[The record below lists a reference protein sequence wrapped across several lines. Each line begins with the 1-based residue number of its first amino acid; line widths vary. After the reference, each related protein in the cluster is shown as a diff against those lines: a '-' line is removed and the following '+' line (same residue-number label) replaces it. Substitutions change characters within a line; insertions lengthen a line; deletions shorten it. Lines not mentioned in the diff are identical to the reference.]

1 MNLRTYFER
10 LQNTLFSRRDIT
22 IEHLEV
28 ILADADAYLEASI
41 RFHDQSVLVF
51 SEEVELTPTKR
62 IRRISYAFHYQSNAN
77 VLLFRYD
84 NSPHHPYLATFPAHK
99 HVGNEVIA
107 AESPDLADVL
117 KEIET
122 IIYVGTDDQS

>member
-1 MNLRTYFER
+1 
-10 LQNTLFSRRDIT
+10 
-22 IEHLEV
+22 
-28 ILADADAYLEASI
+28 
-41 RFHDQSVLVF
+41 VLVF
-51 SEEVELTPTKR
+51 SEAVELTPTKR
-62 IRRISYAFHYQSNAN
+62 IRRISYAFHYQNNAN